1 MKGLMIQGTSSDAGK
16 SFLVT
21 GLCRLLADRGV
32 RVCPFKSQNMS
43 NNACVTWDGREMS
56 RAQAVQAEAARL
68 RPETFMNPILLKPRT
83 GTSSE
88 IVLDGRVQETPRGG
102 SWNDYRT
109 FAQGP
114 GIRAVRRALQH
125 IGENFDAVII
135 EGAGSP
141 AEVNLNDAEIVNMR
155 VAREADVPVALVTD
169 VDRGGSLASIV
180 GTLEL
185 LGADRDRV
193 KGIIFNKFRGDVRLF
208 ESAVRWVEEY
218 TGVKVLG
225 VMPWVE
231 GAAIAGEDSL
241 SLRWN
246 REAALDGLSLG
257 VVRFP
262 SVANFTDLD
271 PLEME
276 PDVSL
281 IALDAATPPRTL
293 DALDAVILPGTKN
306 TMQDMAWLHRTG
318 LAESLR
324 KLSASGR
331 FVLGLCGG
339 YQMLGCRLL
348 DPELR
353 ENGELKETDGLGL
366 LPAVTDFRERPK
378 RTAWASGT
386 LRPEFSPQTVPVS
399 GYEIHFGQTTQLTH
413 PREGERRC
421 VGRLCRSEASSLTE
435 AGQTTQLTHPRDESE
450 VLPLFELEDGPEGLA
465 WPDLSVAG
473 TYLHGI
479 LECDRFRTLWLN
491 AVRASRG
498 LPERPVT
505 DTRAMKE
512 AAFDALAAAVREH
525 LDVEAILK
533 LIEGK

>member
-1 MKGLMIQGTSSDAGK
+1 MKGLMVQGTSSDAGK

-21 GLCRLLADRGV
+21 GLCRLLTDSGV

-43 NNACVTWDGREMS
+43 NNACVTRDGREMS

-68 RPETFMNPILLKPRT
+68 QPEAFMNPILLKPRT

-88 IVLDGRVQETPRGG
+88 IVLDGRVLETPQGG
-102 SWNDYRT
+102 SWNDYRV

-114 GIRAVRRALQH
+114 GIEAVRRALRH
-125 IGENFDAVII
+125 IKANFDAVII

-155 VAREADVPVALVTD
+155 VAREADVPVVLVTD
-169 VDRGGSLASIV
+169 VDRGGSLASVV

-185 LGADRDRV
+185 LGADRGRV

-208 ESAVRWVEEY
+208 EPAVHWIQDY

-241 SLRWN
+241 SLRWG
-246 REAALDGLSLG
+246 RGGALDGLSIG

-276 PDVSL
+276 PDVTL
-281 IALDAATPPRTL
+281 IAIDAATSPRTIGS
-293 DALDAVILPGTKN
+293 LDAVILPGSKN
-306 TMQDMAWLHRTG
+306 TLQDMAWLQRTG
-318 LAESLR
+318 LAEVLKR
-324 KLSASGR
+324 FSAAGR

-339 YQMLGCRLL
+339 YQMLGLRLL

-353 ENGELKETDGLGL
+353 ENAELREIEGLGL
-366 LPAVTDFRERPK
+366 LPAVTDFCERPK
-378 RTAWASGT
+378 RTACVSGT
-386 LRPEFSPQTVPVS
+386 VRPELSSEAIPVS
-399 GYEIHFGQTTQLTH
+399 GYEIHFGQT
-413 PREGERRC
+413 RCEGD
-421 VGRLCRSEASSLTE
+421 G
-435 AGQTTQLTHPRDESE
+435 
-450 VLPLFELEDGPEGLA
+450 VLPLFELEDGAEGLTR
-465 WPDLSVAG
+465 PDLSVAG
-473 TYLHGI
+473 TYLHGV
-479 LECDRFRTLWLN
+479 LESDRFRNLWLN

-498 LPERPVT
+498 QPERPVT
-505 DTRAMKE
+505 DTHAMKE
-512 AAFDALAAAVREH
+512 SAYDALAAAVREH
-525 LDVEAILK
+525 LDVPAMLK
-533 LIEGK
+533 LMEGGMTPVN

>member
-1 MKGLMIQGTSSDAGK
+1 MRGLMIQGTSSDAGK

-21 GLCRLLADRGV
+21 GLCRFLADRGV

-88 IVLDGRVQETPRGG
+88 IVLDGRVLETPQSG

-114 GIRAVRRALQH
+114 GIEAVRRALRH
-125 IGENFDAVII
+125 IGANFDAVII

-141 AEVNLNDAEIVNMR
+141 AEINLNDAEIVNMR

-169 VDRGGSLASIV
+169 VDRGGSLASVV

-185 LGADRDRV
+185 LGADRGRV

-208 ESAVRWVEEY
+208 EPAVRWVEDY

-241 SLRWN
+241 SLHWS
-246 REAALDGLSLG
+246 REAALDGLSIG

-262 SVANFTDLD
+262 SVANFSDLD
-271 PLEME
+271 PLELE
-276 PDVSL
+276 PDVFL
-281 IALDAATPPRTL
+281 IALDAATSPRTL
-293 DALDAVILPGTKN
+293 GALDAVILPGTKN

-318 LAESLR
+318 LAEALR
-324 KLSASGR
+324 KFSASGR

-353 ENGELKETDGLGL
+353 ENAELKEIDGLGL
-366 LPAVTDFRERPK
+366 LPSVTDFRERPK
-378 RTAWASGT
+378 RTACVSGT
-386 LRPEFSPQTVPVS
+386 LRPEFSPAQEAIPVS
-399 GYEIHFGQTTQLTH
+399 GYEIHYGKTN
-413 PREGERRC
+413 
-421 VGRLCRSEASSLTE
+421 SL
-435 AGQTTQLTHPRDESE
+435 DES
-450 VLPLFELEDGPEGLA
+450 VLPLFTLDDGPEGLA
-465 WPDLSVAG
+465 RPDLSVAG
-473 TYLHGI
+473 TYLHGV
-479 LECDRFRTLWLN
+479 LEGDRFRNLWLN
-491 AVRASRG
+491 AVRARRG

-505 DTRAMKE
+505 DTHAMKE
-512 AAFDALAAAVREH
+512 AAYDALAAAVREH
-525 LDVEAILK
+525 LDVGALLK
-533 LIEGK
+533 LLEL

>member
-21 GLCRLLADRGV
+21 GLCRFLADRGV

-88 IVLDGRVQETPRGG
+88 IVLDGRVLQTPRSG

-114 GIRAVRRALQH
+114 GIEAVRRALRH
-125 IGENFDAVII
+125 IEANFDAVII

-141 AEVNLNDAEIVNMR
+141 VEINLNDAEIVNMR

-169 VDRGGSLASIV
+169 VDRGGSLASVV

-185 LGADRDRV
+185 LGADRGRV
-193 KGIIFNKFRGDVRLF
+193 KGIIFNKFRGDIRLF
-208 ESAVRWVEEY
+208 EPAVRWVEDN

-241 SLRWN
+241 SLHWS
-246 REAALDGLSLG
+246 REAALDGLSIG

-262 SVANFTDLD
+262 SVANFSDLD
-271 PLEME
+271 PLELE
-276 PDVSL
+276 PDVAL
-281 IALDAATPPRTL
+281 IALDAATSPRTFNS
-293 DALDAVILPGTKN
+293 LDAVILPGTKN
-306 TMQDMAWLHRTG
+306 TMQDMAWLQRTG
-318 LAESLR
+318 LAETLR
-324 KLSASGR
+324 KFSASGR

-339 YQMLGCRLL
+339 YQMLGRRLL

-353 ENGELKETDGLGL
+353 ENAELKEIDGLGL
-366 LPAVTDFRERPK
+366 LPSVTDFRERPK
-378 RTAWASGT
+378 RTACVSGT
-386 LRPEFSPQTVPVS
+386 LRPEFPPAPEAIPVS
-399 GYEIHFGQTTQLTH
+399 GYEIHYGQTMC
-413 PREGERRC
+413 EGE
-421 VGRLCRSEASSLTE
+421 GI
-435 AGQTTQLTHPRDESE
+435 
-450 VLPLFELEDGPEGLA
+450 LPLFELEDGLEGLA
-465 WPDLSVAG
+465 RPDLSVAG
-473 TYLHGI
+473 TYLHGV
-479 LECDRFRTLWLN
+479 LEGDRFRNLWLN
-491 AVRASRG
+491 AVRARRG

-505 DTRAMKE
+505 DTHAMKE
-512 AAFDALAAAVREH
+512 AAYDALAAAVREH
-525 LDVEAILK
+525 LDVGALLK
-533 LIEGK
+533 LLEL